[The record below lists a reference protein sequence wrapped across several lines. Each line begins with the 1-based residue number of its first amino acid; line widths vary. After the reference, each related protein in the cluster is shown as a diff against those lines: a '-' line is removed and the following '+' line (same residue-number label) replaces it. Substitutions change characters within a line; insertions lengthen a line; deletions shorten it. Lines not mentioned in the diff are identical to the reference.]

1 MINAA
6 VNTNIDTPNSRA
18 AMAMTQDQNLVKI
31 IGGVNRA
38 IEARG
43 GDVKSAS
50 AKAMVDK
57 AIMLYNQKSAKVTG
71 MANGGD
77 TMSATTTPDEVTTT
91 TVKTPEELAAEARK
105 AEEDRV
111 GALQKTA
118 ITGQQNLVANVS
130 SDPSKIVTQP
140 TVATVDPDA
149 AGRTI
154 DPTTGQITAPV
165 PQVGQPDFFK
175 QIQQPT
181 RVDPVTG
188 AVSLASSAQR
198 LNPKSAA
205 IVEIYGFDSMPPDLD
220 NLSPDEKTKLEEVTA
235 RITKEYLENPQT
247 SDIMRPDPAAL
258 YPALTPP
265 SGVAT
270 ATTAATPDAV
280 TSETVDAK
288 TASGEVTTALADV
301 DPVTGV
307 VSDAAKVTA
316 ATMDPATTGVKDL
329 TAAQGE
335 AVVMTN
341 PVQREIQ
348 DGELISGVADATKA
362 AAFTEQVQAATAT
375 PSEKATVQ
383 GQLSTLMADFEGGE
397 TPAWAAGAMRAATAA
412 MAARGL
418 GASSMAGQA
427 IIQATMESALPIAMA
442 DAQTTAGF
450 EMQNLSNRQQRAMLA
465 AQQRATFMGQ
475 EFDQAF
481 QARVSNAAKI
491 SDVANMNFTAEQ
503 QVALENSRNANTV
516 NLANLTNRQA
526 MVLSEAS
533 AISQL
538 ESQNLSNQQ
547 QAAVQNA
554 NSFLQ
559 VDMANMN
566 NAQQTSMFKAQSTV
580 QSLLTDQ
587 AAENASR
594 QFNASSENQ
603 TKQFMA
609 NLTTQANQFNAA
621 QETAISQFNAGE
633 ENALN
638 KFNASLEEQRNQ
650 FNSQN
655 SLVVAQANAQWRQN
669 VGTLN
674 TAAQNESNM
683 VNATTVNAFTQTAM
697 DQIWQRERDLM
708 DYAFKGAEG
717 EKNRHLELLI
727 ADKQSQNADLNRE
740 SSDKSSRNQLLAYWL
755 FRD

>member
-154 DPTTGQITAPV
+154 DPTTGQIT
-165 PQVGQPDFFK
+165 
-175 QIQQPT
+175 
-181 RVDPVTG
+181 
-188 AVSLASSAQR
+188 
-198 LNPKSAA
+198 
-205 IVEIYGFDSMPPDLD
+205 
-220 NLSPDEKTKLEEVTA
+220 TA
-235 RITKEYLENPQT
+235 TPEL
-247 SDIMRPDPAAL
+247 DPA
-258 YPALTPP
+258 
-265 SGVAT
+265 VIAT
-270 ATTAATPDAV
+270 ASTAATPDAV

-288 TASGEVTTALADV
+288 TASEEVTTALADV
-301 DPVTGV
+301 DPETGV
-307 VSDAAKVTA
+307 VSEAAKVTA
-316 ATMDPATTGVKDL
+316 ATMDPTTTGVKDL

-516 NLANLTNRQA
+516 NLANLTNKQA

-566 NAQQTSMFKAQSTV
+566 NEQQTTMFKAQSVV

-587 AAENASR
+587 AAENAAR

-633 ENALN
+633 ENAAD
-638 KFNASLEEQRNQ
+638 KFNASMEEQRNQ
-650 FNSQN
+650 FNAQN
-655 SLVVAQANAQWRQN
+655 GLVVAQANAQWRQN
-669 VGTLN
+669 VDTLN
-674 TAAQNESNM
+674 TAAQNEANM
-683 VNATTVNAFTQTAM
+683 INAATINTFTKAAV

-708 DYAFKGAEG
+708 DYAFKGSEQEKDRMVNIMLG
-717 EKNRHLELLI
+717 EKQIDQYKTQSEQQMKSNEDTAKYSILTQLI
-727 ADKQSQNADLNRE
+727 LKI
-740 SSDKSSRNQLLAYWL
+740 
-755 FRD
+755 

>member
-1 MINAA
+1 MINQRLNEA
-6 VNTNIDTPNSRA
+6 VARKFGYNGPADS
-18 AMAMTQDQNLVKI
+18 
-31 IGGVNRA
+31 
-38 IEARG
+38 EA
-43 GDVKSAS
+43 
-50 AKAMVDK
+50 VDK
-57 AIMLYNQKSAKVTG
+57 FLMSKPEGINTVRRALNIMKPATG
-71 MANGGD
+71 MAEGGD
-77 TMSATTTPDEVTTT
+77 TETTATTTADPDTVTA
-91 TVKTPEELAAEARK
+91 KTPEELA
-105 AEEDRV
+105 EEERQRV
-111 GALQKTA
+111 LALQKTA

-140 TVATVDPDA
+140 TVSTIDPSA
-149 AGRTI
+149 EGRTI
-154 DPTTGQITAPV
+154 DPTTGQIT
-165 PQVGQPDFFK
+165 
-175 QIQQPT
+175 
-181 RVDPVTG
+181 
-188 AVSLASSAQR
+188 
-198 LNPKSAA
+198 
-205 IVEIYGFDSMPPDLD
+205 
-220 NLSPDEKTKLEEVTA
+220 TA
-235 RITKEYLENPQT
+235 TPEL
-247 SDIMRPDPAAL
+247 DPA
-258 YPALTPP
+258 
-265 SGVAT
+265 VIAT
-270 ATTAATPDAV
+270 ASTAATPDAV

-301 DPVTGV
+301 DPETGV

-316 ATMDPATTGVKDL
+316 ATVDPTTTGVKDL

-383 GQLSTLMADFEGGE
+383 GQLSELMADFEGGE

-516 NLANLTNRQA
+516 NLTNLTNRQA
-526 MVLSEAS
+526 MILAEAS

-633 ENALN
+633 ENAVD
-638 KFNASLEEQRNQ
+638 KFNASMEEQRNQ
-650 FNSQN
+650 FNAQN
-655 SLVVAQANAQWRQN
+655 GLVVAQANAQWRQN
-669 VGTLN
+669 VDTLN
-674 TAAQNESNM
+674 TAAQNEANM
-683 VNATTVNAFTQTAM
+683 INAATINTFTKSAV

-708 DYAFKGAEG
+708 DYAFKGSEQEKDRMVNIMLG
-717 EKNRHLELLI
+717 EKQIDQYRTQSEQTNKSNEDTAKYTILTRLI
-727 ADKQSQNADLNRE
+727 LDI
-740 SSDKSSRNQLLAYWL
+740 
-755 FRD
+755 

>member
-1 MINAA
+1 MPSVHFADRA
-6 VNTNIDTPNSRA
+6 VFGGGGGPAPVDPQIAIRA
-18 AMAMTQDQNLVKI
+18 AQ
-31 IGGVNRA
+31 
-38 IEARG
+38 
-43 GDVKSAS
+43 
-50 AKAMVDK
+50 
-57 AIMLYNQKSAKVTG
+57 
-71 MANGGD
+71 
-77 TMSATTTPDEVTTT
+77 
-91 TVKTPEELAAEARK
+91 AAEAAKK
-105 AEEDRV
+105 AAAEKAAKEAAAKKALELKQTNEATAAGTSASEFATGVTSDVSGSAAASQNKVNTLQLELTQLQQKLAQPAAPDASGKVPDTKPNPKLEAAIKTKQDALVKAQQDRAAI
-111 GALQKTA
+111 GGIQAQELMTA
-118 ITGQQNLVANVS
+118 QAGLV
-130 SDPSKIVTQP
+130 SDAATDPTKIVQKQD
-140 TVATVDPDA
+140 VAKIDADA
-149 AGRTI
+149 AGTSLVAGTGKVG
-154 DPTTGQITAPV
+154 DPNTV
-165 PQVGQPDFFK
+165 
-175 QIQQPT
+175 
-181 RVDPVTG
+181 
-188 AVSLASSAQR
+188 
-198 LNPKSAA
+198 
-205 IVEIYGFDSMPPDLD
+205 
-220 NLSPDEKTKLEEVTA
+220 
-235 RITKEYLENPQT
+235 
-247 SDIMRPDPAAL
+247 
-258 YPALTPP
+258 
-265 SGVAT
+265 T
-270 ATTAATPDAV
+270 ATTADATTAAAPTAITAESV
-280 TSETVDAK
+280 LAK
-288 TASGEVTTALADV
+288 TALDDTREAMEDLTPAKGIM
-301 DPVTGV
+301 
-307 VSDAAKVTA
+307 SDDAQV
-316 ATMDPATTGVKDL
+316 
-329 TAAQGE
+329 TAAQGVPEEMAQLDLEVDTIDKPQTVVAPPPRVVELGEMIEGSAVDMAAVNE
-335 AVVMTN
+335 AV
-341 PVQREIQ
+341 
-348 DGELISGVADATKA
+348 
-362 AAFTEQVQAATAT
+362 QVEAATAQ
-375 PSEKATVQ
+375 PSKQATVK
-383 GQLSTLMADFEGGE
+383 GQLSELMQDFEGGE

-516 NLANLTNRQA
+516 NLANLTNKQA

-566 NAQQTSMFKAQSTV
+566 NEQQTTMFKSQSVV

-587 AAENASR
+587 AAENAAR

-633 ENALN
+633 ENALD

>member
-165 PQVGQPDFFK
+165 PQVGQPSFTPQTGGGFPPASN
-175 QIQQPT
+175 QP
-181 RVDPVTG
+181 
-188 AVSLASSAQR
+188 VSLS
-198 LNPKSAA
+198 
-205 IVEIYGFDSMPPDLD
+205 
-220 NLSPDEKTKLEEVTA
+220 
-235 RITKEYLENPQT
+235 
-247 SDIMRPDPAAL
+247 L
-258 YPALTPP
+258 YPPQP

-270 ATTAATPDAV
+270 ASTAATPDAV

-301 DPVTGV
+301 DPETGV
-307 VSDAAKVTA
+307 VSDAAKVDA

-383 GQLSTLMADFEGGE
+383 GQLSALMADFEGGE

-516 NLANLTNRQA
+516 NLANLTNKQA

-587 AAENASR
+587 AAENAAR

-633 ENALN
+633 ENAAD
-638 KFNASLEEQRNQ
+638 KFNASMEEQRNQ
-650 FNSQN
+650 FNAQN
-655 SLVVAQANAQWRQN
+655 GLVVAQANAQWRQN
-669 VGTLN
+669 VDTLN
-674 TAAQNESNM
+674 TAAQNEANM
-683 VNATTVNAFTQTAM
+683 INAATINTFTKSAV

-708 DYAFKGAEG
+708 DYAFKGSEQEKDRMVNIMLG
-717 EKNRHLELLI
+717 EKQIDQYRT
-727 ADKQSQNADLNRE
+727 QSEQTN
-740 SSDKSSRNQLLAYWL
+740 KSNEDTARYSILTQMILKI
-755 FRD
+755 

>member
-1 MINAA
+1 MINQRLNEA
-6 VNTNIDTPNSRA
+6 VARKFGYNGPADS
-18 AMAMTQDQNLVKI
+18 
-31 IGGVNRA
+31 
-38 IEARG
+38 EA
-43 GDVKSAS
+43 
-50 AKAMVDK
+50 VDK
-57 AIMLYNQKSAKVTG
+57 FLMSKPEGINTVRRALNIMKPATG
-71 MANGGD
+71 MAEGGD
-77 TMSATTTPDEVTTT
+77 TETTATTTADPDTVTA
-91 TVKTPEELAAEARK
+91 KTPEELA
-105 AEEDRV
+105 EEERQRV
-111 GALQKTA
+111 LALQKTA

-140 TVATVDPDA
+140 TVATIDPSA
-149 AGRTI
+149 EGRTI
-154 DPTTGQITAPV
+154 DPTTGQIT
-165 PQVGQPDFFK
+165 
-175 QIQQPT
+175 
-181 RVDPVTG
+181 
-188 AVSLASSAQR
+188 
-198 LNPKSAA
+198 
-205 IVEIYGFDSMPPDLD
+205 
-220 NLSPDEKTKLEEVTA
+220 TA
-235 RITKEYLENPQT
+235 TPEL
-247 SDIMRPDPAAL
+247 DPA
-258 YPALTPP
+258 
-265 SGVAT
+265 VIAT
-270 ATTAATPDAV
+270 ASTAATPDAV

-383 GQLSTLMADFEGGE
+383 GQLSELMADFEGGE

-516 NLANLTNRQA
+516 NLTNLTNRQA
-526 MVLSEAS
+526 MILAEAS

-633 ENALN
+633 ENAVD
-638 KFNASLEEQRNQ
+638 KFNASMEEQRNQ
-650 FNSQN
+650 FNAQN
-655 SLVVAQANAQWRQN
+655 GLVVAQANAQWRQN
-669 VGTLN
+669 VDTLN
-674 TAAQNESNM
+674 TAAQNEANM
-683 VNATTVNAFTQTAM
+683 INAATINTFTKSAV

-708 DYAFKGAEG
+708 DYAFKGSEQEKDRMVNIMLG
-717 EKNRHLELLI
+717 EKQIDQYRTQSEQTNKSNEDTAKYTILTRLI
-727 ADKQSQNADLNRE
+727 LDI
-740 SSDKSSRNQLLAYWL
+740 
-755 FRD
+755 

>member
-57 AIMLYNQKSAKVTG
+57 AIMLYNQKSAKVTN
-71 MANGGD
+71 MAEGGD

-154 DPTTGQITAPV
+154 DPTTGQIT
-165 PQVGQPDFFK
+165 
-175 QIQQPT
+175 
-181 RVDPVTG
+181 
-188 AVSLASSAQR
+188 
-198 LNPKSAA
+198 
-205 IVEIYGFDSMPPDLD
+205 
-220 NLSPDEKTKLEEVTA
+220 TA
-235 RITKEYLENPQT
+235 TPEL
-247 SDIMRPDPAAL
+247 DPA
-258 YPALTPP
+258 
-265 SGVAT
+265 VIAT
-270 ATTAATPDAV
+270 ASTAATPDAV

-288 TASGEVTTALADV
+288 TASEEVTTALADV
-301 DPVTGV
+301 DPETGV
-307 VSDAAKVTA
+307 VSEAAKVTA
-316 ATMDPATTGVKDL
+316 ATMDPTTTGVKDL

-383 GQLSTLMADFEGGE
+383 GQLSELMADFEGKPKAGLYRDNTGNIVDE
-397 TPAWAAGAMRAATAA
+397 NGREVPVMRDRNNPGAYDNLPSLSKAKAEATTTPAWAAGAMRAATAA

-516 NLANLTNRQA
+516 NLANLTNKQA

-566 NAQQTSMFKAQSTV
+566 NEQQTTMFKSQSVV

-587 AAENASR
+587 AAENAAR

-633 ENALN
+633 ENAVD

>member
-1 MINAA
+1 MINQRLNEA
-6 VNTNIDTPNSRA
+6 VARKFGYNGPADS
-18 AMAMTQDQNLVKI
+18 
-31 IGGVNRA
+31 
-38 IEARG
+38 EA
-43 GDVKSAS
+43 
-50 AKAMVDK
+50 VDK
-57 AIMLYNQKSAKVTG
+57 FLMSKPESISTVRRALNIMKPTTG
-71 MANGGD
+71 MAEGGD
-77 TMSATTTPDEVTTT
+77 TETTATTTADPD
-91 TVKTPEELAAEARK
+91 TVAAKTPEELA
-105 AEEDRV
+105 EEERQRV
-111 GALQKTA
+111 IALQKTA

-130 SDPSKIVTQP
+130 SDPSQIVAQP
-140 TVATVDPDA
+140 TVATIDPSA
-149 AGRTI
+149 EGRTI
-154 DPTTGQITAPV
+154 DPTTGQITTAT
-165 PQVGQPDFFK
+165 PQ
-175 QIQQPT
+175 
-181 RVDPVTG
+181 
-188 AVSLASSAQR
+188 L
-198 LNPKSAA
+198 
-205 IVEIYGFDSMPPDLD
+205 
-220 NLSPDEKTKLEEVTA
+220 
-235 RITKEYLENPQT
+235 
-247 SDIMRPDPAAL
+247 DPAAI
-258 YPALTPP
+258 A
-265 SGVAT
+265 AT
-270 ATTAATPDAV
+270 TTAATPDAV

-301 DPVTGV
+301 DPVTGA

-316 ATMDPATTGVKDL
+316 ATMDPTTTGVKDL

-348 DGELISGVADATKA
+348 DGELVSGAADATKA

-397 TPAWAAGAMRAATAA
+397 TPAWAAGAMRAANAA

-427 IIQATMESALPIAMA
+427 VVQAAMESALPIAMA

-516 NLANLTNRQA
+516 NLTNLTNKQA
-526 MVLSEAS
+526 MVLAEAS

-566 NAQQTSMFKAQSTV
+566 NEQQTTMFKAQSVV

-609 NLTTQANQFNAA
+609 NLNTQVTQFNAA
-621 QETAISQFNAGE
+621 QTNAISQFNAGE
-633 ENALN
+633 ENALD
-638 KFNASLEEQRNQ
+638 KFNASMEEQRNQ
-650 FNSQN
+650 FNAQN
-655 SLVVAQANAQWRQN
+655 GLVVAQANAQWRQN
-669 VGTLN
+669 VDTLN
-674 TAAQNESNM
+674 TAAQNEANM
-683 VNATTVNAFTQTAM
+683 INAATINTFTKSAV

-708 DYAFKGAEG
+708 DYAFKGSEQEKDRMVNIMLG
-717 EKNRHLELLI
+717 EKQIDQYRTQSEQTNKSNEDTAKYDILTRLI
-727 ADKQSQNADLNRE
+727 LS
-740 SSDKSSRNQLLAYWL
+740 
-755 FRD
+755 

>member
-1 MINAA
+1 MINQRLNEA
-6 VNTNIDTPNSRA
+6 VARKFGYNGPADS
-18 AMAMTQDQNLVKI
+18 
-31 IGGVNRA
+31 
-38 IEARG
+38 EA
-43 GDVKSAS
+43 
-50 AKAMVDK
+50 VDK
-57 AIMLYNQKSAKVTG
+57 FLMSKPESISTVRRALNIMKPTTG
-71 MANGGD
+71 MAEGGD
-77 TMSATTTPDEVTTT
+77 TETTATTTPVEPD
-91 TVKTPEELAAEARK
+91 TVPTKTPEELA
-105 AEEDRV
+105 EEERQRV
-111 GALQKTA
+111 IALQKTA

-130 SDPSKIVTQP
+130 SDPSQIVAQP
-140 TVATVDPDA
+140 TVATIDPSA
-149 AGRTI
+149 EGRTI
-154 DPTTGQITAPV
+154 DPTTGQITTAT
-165 PQVGQPDFFK
+165 PQ
-175 QIQQPT
+175 
-181 RVDPVTG
+181 
-188 AVSLASSAQR
+188 L
-198 LNPKSAA
+198 
-205 IVEIYGFDSMPPDLD
+205 
-220 NLSPDEKTKLEEVTA
+220 
-235 RITKEYLENPQT
+235 
-247 SDIMRPDPAAL
+247 DPAAI
-258 YPALTPP
+258 A
-265 SGVAT
+265 AT
-270 ATTAATPDAV
+270 TTAAAPDAV

-301 DPVTGV
+301 DPVTGA

-316 ATMDPATTGVKDL
+316 ATMDPTTTGVKDL

-348 DGELISGVADATKA
+348 DGELVSGAADATKA

-427 IIQATMESALPIAMA
+427 VVQAAMESALPVAMA
-442 DAQTTAGF
+442 DAQVVAGF

-526 MVLSEAS
+526 LVLAEAS

-566 NAQQTSMFKAQSTV
+566 NEQQTSMFKAQSVV

-587 AAENASR
+587 AAENAAR

-609 NLTTQANQFNAA
+609 NLNTQSSQFNAA

-633 ENALN
+633 KNALD
-638 KFNASLEEQRNQ
+638 KFNASIEEQRNQ
-650 FNSQN
+650 FNAQN
-655 SLVVAQANAQWRQN
+655 SLVIAQSNAQWRQN

-674 TAAQNESNM
+674 TAAQNEANM
-683 VNATTVNAFTQTAM
+683 INAATVNAFTQTAM